1 MVIITL
7 FERANP
13 QSNRI
18 TFVACTRKAAAA
30 LNRCPWKLIIMKTCF
45 FQCWV
50 INPITRRLFA
60 FPKRKFGDKKP
71 TYRSFQSSWFD
82 KWPWIT
88 YETEDKAFCFV
99 CIKAVQQERVRN
111 CSLTSKTSDAFLTR
125 GYTYWKDATG
135 EKHGEFPLHERS
147 HVSFYYYS

>member
-1 MVIITL
+1 MHAEGCGSSEQVPVEVDYNEDL
-7 FERANP
+7 FLPVLSDKPNHP
-13 QSNRI
+13 
-18 TFVACTRKAAAA
+18 
-30 LNRCPWKLIIMKTCF
+30 KT
-45 FQCWV
+45 
-50 INPITRRLFA
+50 FA
-60 FPKRKFGDKKP
+60 FPKRKFGDKKL

-88 YETEDKAFCFV
+88 YNETEDKAFCFV

-111 CSLTSKTSDAFLTR
+111 CSLTSKTSDAFLTH

-135 EKHGEFPLHERS
+135 EKHGGFPLHERS